1 MKINKIFLITSLV
14 CSTILSVNLHANNN
28 GKHEDTVTAINSIK
42 NNSSGYELL
51 EDKVVVNTSRV
62 NDGAGETI
70 ANFHHALKSADIFK
84 ARALLADDVVIYE
97 GGGVEKSAD
106 EYAQHHMLA
115 DMKFLADINTE
126 VVDQTIDVIGDF
138 AYAMSKRKSSGQYK
152 GKNINSVGLETM
164 MLHKQAGQWKI
175 IHIHWSN

>member
-28 GKHEDTVTAINSIK
+28 GKHEDTVTVINTT
-42 NNSSGYELL
+42 NNSLDQPLL
-51 EDKVVVNTSRV
+51 VDKVIVNTSRLK
-62 NDGAGETI
+62 DDAGETI
-70 ANFHHALKSADIFK
+70 AKFHHALKFADTST
-84 ARALLADDVVIYE
+84 ARALLAENVVVFE

-115 DMKFLADINTE
+115 DMKFLANINTE
-126 VVDQTIDVIGDF
+126 VIDQTIEVIGDF
-138 AYAMSKRKSSGQYK
+138 AYAMSKRKSSGQYQ

>member
-1 MKINKIFLITSLV
+1 MKLNKIFLITSLA

-28 GKHEDTVTAINSIK
+28 GKHEDTVTVINTK
-42 NNSSGYELL
+42 NNSLDQPLL
-51 EDKVVVNTSRV
+51 MDKVIVNTSRLK
-62 NDGAGETI
+62 DDAGETI
-70 ANFHHALKSADIFK
+70 AKFHHALKFADTST
-84 ARALLADDVVIYE
+84 ARALLAENVVVFE

-115 DMKFLADINTE
+115 DMKFLANINTE
-126 VVDQTIDVIGDF
+126 VIDQTIEVIGDF
-138 AYAMSKRKSSGQYK
+138 AYAMSKRKSSGQYQ